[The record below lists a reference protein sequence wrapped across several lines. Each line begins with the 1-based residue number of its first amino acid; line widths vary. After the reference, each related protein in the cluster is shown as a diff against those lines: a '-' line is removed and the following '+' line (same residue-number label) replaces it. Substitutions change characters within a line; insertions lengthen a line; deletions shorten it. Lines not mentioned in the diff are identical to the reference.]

1 MLRTG
6 TLPKA
11 LDLRTSDFAYV
22 LLRGEQ
28 TGQI

>member
-11 LDLRTSDFAYV
+11 LDLRTSDFACV
-22 LLRGEQ
+22 RFLDEQ